1 MKPDAVRIN
10 VLIEKVIAAREP
22 SRELFA
28 EVWFVTTGKQD
39 PDVKV
44 RFALFME
51 AKAWTDAALITTA
64 HALPGWGVVTRTG
77 PRSGEAKM
85 QPPGVRGRGRYEG
98 LEPIRHPGGAA
109 LAVLQVMLQA
119 KLAGH

>member
-1 MKPDAVRIN
+1 MQPNATRLGA
-10 VLIEKVIAAREP
+10 LIEKVTDAREP

-39 PDVKV
+39 PDIKV

-51 AKAWTDAALITTA
+51 AKAWTDAALITAA

-77 PRSGEAKM
+77 PGSGEAKM
-85 QPPGVRGRGRYEG
+85 QPLGVRGRSRYGG

-109 LAVLQVMLQA
+109 LAVLQAMLQA

>member
-1 MKPDAVRIN
+1 MRADAARLGD
-10 VLIEKVIAAREP
+10 LIEKVAAAPEP
-22 SRELFA
+22 ARELFA
-28 EVWFVTTGKQD
+28 EVWFATTGKQH

-44 RFALFME
+44 RFALFIE
-51 AKAWTDAALITTA
+51 AKAWTDAALITVA

-77 PRSGEAKM
+77 PGSGEAKM
-85 QPPGVRGRGRYEG
+85 QPPGLRVRGRYEG
-98 LEPIRHPGGAA
+98 LELIRHPGGAA